1 MPTFDTP
8 EPITASI
15 DIAVGDVRITAGDRT
30 DTTVV
35 VAPSDPAN
43 AEDRQAAEQTRVDY
57 SGGNLVVKGPKLRSW
72 RLRRSGGSIAVTIE
86 LPAGSQL
93 LGAAGL
99 ADFHTDG
106 PLGDC
111 RIRTGAG
118 RIQLGETRNLSLKSG
133 ASDISVERV
142 AGEAEISVATGDV
155 RVRELASSAVIKK
168 SNDDTWIGRA
178 DGDLRVTTANG
189 DISVD
194 VANASVTAKTANGS
208 LRVGDAARGEVALE
222 THFGDIEVGIRE
234 GTSAWLDV
242 RSTAGSVRNELDAS
256 EAPGRSAETL
266 EVHAR
271 THLGDVVVA
280 RPAAS
285 AVSA

>member
-15 DIAVGDVRITAGDRT
+15 DIAVGDVRVAAGDRT
-30 DTTVV
+30 DTI
-35 VAPSDPAN
+35 VAVEPSDPAN
-43 AEDRQAAEQTRVDY
+43 AEDRQVAEQTRVGY
-57 SGGNLVVKGPKLRSW
+57 ANGQLVIKAPKLRSW
-72 RLRRSGGSIAVTIE
+72 RLRRNGGSIAVTVE

-93 LGAAGL
+93 HGAGGL
-99 ADFHTDG
+99 ADFHGDG
-106 PLGDC
+106 SLGDC

-118 RIQLGETRNLSLKSG
+118 RIQLDETRNLSVKSG
-133 ASDISVERV
+133 AGNISVERV
-142 AGEAEISVATGDV
+142 AGETEITVATGDV
-155 RVRELASSAVIKK
+155 RLRELAGAAVIKK

-189 DISVD
+189 DISVE
-194 VANASVTAKTANGS
+194 VANASVSAKTANGS

-222 THFGDIEVGIRE
+222 THLGDIEVGIRE
-234 GTSAWLDV
+234 GSSAWLDV

-256 EAPGRSAETL
+256 DAPASSAETL

-271 THLGDVVVA
+271 THLGDVVIA

>member
-15 DIAVGDVRITAGDRT
+15 DVAVGDVRIVASDRT
-30 DTTVV
+30 DTTVAV
-35 VAPSDPAN
+35 EPSDAAD
-43 AEDRQAAEQTRVDY
+43 AEDRQVAEQTRVSY
-57 SGGNLVVKGPKLRSW
+57 ANGQLVVKGPKVRSW
-72 RLRRSGGSIAVTIE
+72 RLRRSGGSIAVTVE

-93 LGAAGL
+93 HGTGGIV
-99 ADFHTDG
+99 DFHGDG

-111 RIRTGAG
+111 RIGTGAG
-118 RIQLGETRNLSLKSG
+118 RVQLGETRNLRVKSG

-142 AGEAEISVATGDV
+142 TGETEITLATGDV
-155 RVRELASSAVIKK
+155 RLGELASAAVIKK

-194 VANASVTAKTANGS
+194 VANASVSAKTANGS

-222 THFGDIEVGIRE
+222 THLGDIEIGIRE
-234 GTSAWLDV
+234 GSSAWLDV
-242 RSTAGSVRNELDAS
+242 RSTAGSVRNELDAAD
-256 EAPGRSAETL
+256 APAPSAETL

-271 THLGDVVVA
+271 THLGHVVIA
-280 RPAAS
+280 RPAS
-285 AVSA
+285 TAVSA

>member
-15 DIAVGDVRITAGDRT
+15 DIAVGDVRVTAGDRT
-30 DTTVV
+30 DTTIAVE
-35 VAPSDPAN
+35 PSDPAST
-43 AEDRQAAEQTRVDY
+43 EDRQVAEQTRV
-57 SGGNLVVKGPKLRSW
+57 GFANGRLVVKGPKLRSW
-72 RLRRSGGSIAVTIE
+72 RLRRSAGSIAVTIE

-93 LGAAGL
+93 HGVGGL

-106 PLGDC
+106 SLGDC

-118 RIQLGETRNLSLKSG
+118 RIVLAETRDLSVKSG
-133 ASDISVERV
+133 AGDISVERV
-142 AGEAEISVATGDV
+142 GGEAEIRVATGDV
-155 RVRELASSAVIKK
+155 RLRELASAAVIKK

-194 VANASVTAKTANGS
+194 VANASVSAKTANGS
-208 LRVGDAARGEVALE
+208 LRVGDAARGEVELE
-222 THFGDIEVGIRE
+222 THLGDIEIGIRE

-242 RSTAGSVRNELDAS
+242 RSTAGSVRNALEAS
-256 EAPGRSAETL
+256 EAPGPSAETV

-271 THLGDVVVA
+271 THLGDVVIE